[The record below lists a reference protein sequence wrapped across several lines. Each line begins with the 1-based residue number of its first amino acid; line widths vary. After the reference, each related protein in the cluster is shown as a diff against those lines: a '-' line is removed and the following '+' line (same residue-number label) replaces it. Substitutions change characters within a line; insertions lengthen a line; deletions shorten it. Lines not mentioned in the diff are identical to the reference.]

1 MKPVNSLDPPK
12 DLLFVYGSLRPDV
25 GSGAALRLLHEAEVI
40 GRGLMAGRLL
50 DVGDYPG
57 AVYEPHA
64 VDRVFGDVL
73 RLYDPERTFAWLDPY
88 EGYDRN
94 DPEHSEFVRRR
105 VEIMSRDG
113 RTYAWVYL
121 YQRGDD
127 RARPIASGCFVHELS
142 RRKLEPSV

>member
-1 MKPVNSLDPPK
+1 MKPVSSLDPPK

-40 GRGLMAGRLL
+40 GRGLMPGRLFV
-50 DVGDYPG
+50 VGDYPG

-64 VDRVFGDVL
+64 VERVFGDVL
-73 RLYDPERTFAWLDPY
+73 RLYDPDRTFAWLDAY

-105 VEIMSRDG
+105 VEVMSRDG
-113 RTYAWVYL
+113 RTFAWVYL
-121 YQRGDD
+121 YQRGDACV
-127 RARPIASGCFVHELS
+127 RAIDSGCFVHELS
-142 RRKLEPSV
+142 KRKLESPV